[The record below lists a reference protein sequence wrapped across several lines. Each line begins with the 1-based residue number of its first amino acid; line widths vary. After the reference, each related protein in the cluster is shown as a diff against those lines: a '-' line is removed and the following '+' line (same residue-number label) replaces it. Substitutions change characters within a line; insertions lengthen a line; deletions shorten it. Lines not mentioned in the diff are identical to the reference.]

1 VLPYVSVSPK
11 TSDILDSPVFYWA
24 GIDGNIYNPIEPLLA
39 TPDADVS
46 VFFLAANQVRSPEP
60 IADPWFA
67 AHNNWTGW
75 YLADYYVTVLACIDQ
90 NQICTDS
97 SLDTCTSLV
106 GQQQLTNAT
115 LDLEVSDLQLNILAR
130 FKKLYLDSAT
140 MADAVQGR
148 GSSALQAAKTVYAG
162 NGFLDQAAL
171 PINQWQI
178 EVKTWFDVQMARLQ
192 RVFVDSAGGPDLA
205 SYIKGEWQPFNDLL
219 CNSQLV
225 PLPTGYQSMNFAA
238 ILLVLVIGI
247 IFIVL
252 GAVVPSAVVAISK
265 RRRRDSPGWL
275 AWTLDNKFQLQRL
288 AQESAGWGVP
298 WQRQLTT
305 VPRAGGLG
313 QVGGYRVASHGMD
326 VSSIERPG
334 LSLSMAQPYGP
345 VVMED
350 VHETGYDGVA
360 KSPVIAS
367 YAPVYTE
374 EH

>member
-1 VLPYVSVSPK
+1 
-11 TSDILDSPVFYWA
+11 
-24 GIDGNIYNPIEPLLA
+24 
-39 TPDADVS
+39 
-46 VFFLAANQVRSPEP
+46 
-60 IADPWFA
+60 
-67 AHNNWTGW
+67 
-75 YLADYYVTVLACIDQ
+75 
-90 NQICTDS
+90 
-97 SLDTCTSLV
+97 
-106 GQQQLTNAT
+106 
-115 LDLEVSDLQLNILAR
+115 
-130 FKKLYLDSAT
+130 
-140 MADAVQGR
+140 
-148 GSSALQAAKTVYAG
+148 
-162 NGFLDQAAL
+162 
-171 PINQWQI
+171 
-178 EVKTWFDVQMARLQ
+178 MARLQ

-205 SYIKGEWQPFNDLL
+205 SYIKGEWQPFDDLL

-288 AQESAGWGVP
+288 AHESAGWGVP

-305 VPRAGGLG
+305 VPTAGGLG
-313 QVGGYRVASHGMD
+313 QVGGYRIAPQGVD
-326 VSSIERPG
+326 VSLIERPG
-334 LSLSMAQPYGP
+334 LGLSMAQPYGP

-350 VHETGYDGVA
+350 GLDTGYDGVA
-360 KSPVIAS
+360 KSPVTAS